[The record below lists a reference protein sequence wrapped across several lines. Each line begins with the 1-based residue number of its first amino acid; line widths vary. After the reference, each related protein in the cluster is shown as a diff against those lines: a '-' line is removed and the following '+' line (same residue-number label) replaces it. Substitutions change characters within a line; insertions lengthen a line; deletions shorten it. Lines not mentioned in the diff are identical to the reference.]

1 MENTATTFFETWD
14 SYLILASYVCFG
26 LALFIIFLHEA
37 RILMTSNEKK
47 RYDYV
52 NEHEIR
58 YFWYAIIAFIAGV
71 SLYLSAVIT
80 PIVPVDSSLKVY
92 VSLFFLA
99 GFVVIA
105 YLILSSLVKI
115 LYPRFLEN
123 RLMRIRNKP
132 RVSSAGNKM
141 RKLSTEE
148 GAVHLEDSQLAEHKS
163 EIHSVEYD
171 VWMDEKTGEKR
182 VEKYMA
188 YQHAEKCGEC
198 GFYTMKIDT
207 EEIVKQPTATEEG
220 ILLEH
225 YRCSYCKHREAR
237 EVPIASLSSNV
248 KTAAS

>member
-1 MENTATTFFETWD
+1 MENSTASFFETWD
-14 SYLILASYVCFG
+14 AYLILGAYACFG
-26 LALFIIFLHEA
+26 ISLLIILFHEA
-37 RILMTSNEKK
+37 KIMMTSNEKD

-71 SLYLSAVIT
+71 SLYFSAVIT
-80 PIVPVDSSLKVY
+80 PIVPVDNSMKVY
-92 VSLFFLA
+92 VSIFFLG

-105 YLILSSLVKI
+105 YLILSGIIRI

-123 RLMRIRNKP
+123 RLMRIRNTP
-132 RVSSAGNKM
+132 RLSVAGNKM
-141 RKLSTEE
+141 RKLSSDE
-148 GAVHLEDSQLAEHKS
+148 GVVHLEAGQRAEHVS

-171 VWMDEKTGEKR
+171 VWIDEKTGEKK

-198 GFYTMKIDT
+198 GFYTMKIET
-207 EEIVKQPTATEEG
+207 EEVVKSPTLQGEG

-237 EVPIASLSSNV
+237 QVPIAALSSNV
-248 KTAAS
+248 TG